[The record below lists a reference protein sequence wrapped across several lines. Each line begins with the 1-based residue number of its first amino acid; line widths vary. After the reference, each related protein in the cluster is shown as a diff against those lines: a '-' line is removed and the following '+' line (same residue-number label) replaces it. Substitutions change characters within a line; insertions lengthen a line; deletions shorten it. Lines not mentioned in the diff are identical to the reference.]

1 MICVGAKCK
10 NGGTGRRLDDTKMPS
25 DRLFVLPFLHFARWN
40 ISTARKIISYKIGA
54 QLSRAGKTVGTVAYG
69 RGYRL
74 TVFMD

>member
-1 MICVGAKCK
+1 
-10 NGGTGRRLDDTKMPS
+10 MPS

-40 ISTARKIISYKIGA
+40 ICTARKIISYKIGA